1 MADLNKEFDELI
13 KKMRNLGASGKEL
26 SSMKA
31 LFDNMSKSGEDVND
45 VLLIMEQR
53 IQRMSGATEDLSIS
67 FKDQNTIIKANT
79 KALADKNIVI
89 NQAAALQRKVQSI
102 QDDMY
107 SDAVGTLDLSK
118 KQLEQKKADLEL
130 VNDRQAALREDAER
144 EAKELEDRQ
153 KGGEKLSKAEEK
165 RLERLKDIANFRAE
179 EDLGTK
185 ELIKTIGKRII
196 QEKEINRLMGLSGA
210 LVSTLQSGMK
220 NLGIESGFI
229 TDAIEE
235 SNTAMR
241 DMAREIAINGKKGGT
256 LNVLMAGLGP
266 LAKGFGRALMDP
278 AAIIGMIVKKFGE
291 LDKLNTN
298 FVRMTGQNVSYANAI
313 STRFATA
320 ADIMGIMAEFTA
332 ETGLNAQAVFDEDT
346 LARIAEAKN
355 LLGLTNKEAAQL
367 GTLSKVSGMNIQ
379 QSKEAIVAATNEFN
393 AQNDAAVAHG
403 VVLKDVLN
411 TSDGIALSFGGSTKA
426 ISGAASAARS
436 LGMNLAQVDRIADS
450 LMNFES
456 SIEKELE
463 AQLLT
468 GNKINM
474 SKARELA
481 LNNDLEGLSK
491 ELAANGASAAE
502 FANMNRIQQQA
513 LAEALGMSKDELAK
527 MLIAQEQQGNLTD
540 EQRAKM
546 RGVTVEQL
554 EQMEAADS
562 LKLAFSKLAEPIAK
576 ILTAL
581 TPIVNVIARIISA
594 VAPVAGFLLP
604 ILAVAKALGGSFLTI
619 GGNIGTATKAAKTF
633 GKGLL
638 SAVKSPSETFN
649 KLKEGVKG
657 MGGLLKKGFDTGM
670 GDKAGSI
677 IKDARLPSGFRDA
690 KSGKAVS
697 KKAGEA
703 FFSAK
708 DKAADA
714 AKDMKGVTDKGK
726 DVADGMKTAEG
737 AANSGQSLQPSLG
750 EKIADFFKGLATGL
764 KEMAST
770 KVLQGAGSALVASPA
785 LIALGIASPGL
796 YILGKVNG
804 AGIGASLTGI
814 ATGLKS
820 FASNK
825 VLQGA
830 LYLIPAALGFTA
842 MTAGAVGIA
851 AIALGGAA
859 AGAGLIGLGGGLT
872 VFAKAMATN
881 TPLGPV
887 GLVAPIALGLLTASL
902 IPLGYALNLAA
913 PALEAIGTII
923 SSVFSGIAT
932 VVTAVAQGFTLM
944 FGAVAENIGAF
955 LLLGPALL
963 GIGAGLSFI
972 AMSGIGALPVLGAL
986 AALAV
991 VSGPLA
997 ALGTSIFGG
1006 GGDEGGDDK
1015 VGEKLDKILSAIEKG
1030 GDVYLDGTKVGEALT
1045 LGSYKL

>member
-1 MADLNKEFDELI
+1 MADLNKEFDELL

-45 VLLIMEQR
+45 VLLVMEQR
-53 IQRMSGATEDLSIS
+53 IQRMSGATEDLTVS

-89 NQAAALQRKVQSI
+89 NQAAALQRKVQNI

-118 KQLEQKKADLEL
+118 KQLEQKKKDLEV
-130 VNDRQAALREDAER
+130 VNDRQAALRADAAS

-153 KGGEKLSKAEEK
+153 KAGETLSKAEQK
-165 RLERLKDIANFRAE
+165 RLERLKDIADFRAE

-185 ELIKTIGKRII
+185 SLIKTIEKRLE

-210 LVSTLQSGMK
+210 IVNTLQSGMK

-256 LNVLMAGLGP
+256 LTVLMAGLGP

-298 FVRMTGQNVSYANAI
+298 FVRLTGQNVSYANAI
-313 STRFATA
+313 STRFASA
-320 ADIMGIMAEFTA
+320 ADIMEMMVEFTA
-332 ETGLNAQAVFDEDT
+332 ETGLNAQAIFSEDD
-346 LARIAEAKN
+346 LARMAEAKN

-367 GTLSKVSGMNIQ
+367 GTLSKVSGMNIE

-411 TSDGIALSFGGSTKA
+411 TSDGIALSFGGSTQA
-426 ISGAASAARS
+426 IAGAASAARS

-468 GNKINM
+468 GNRINM

-527 MLIAQEQQGNLTD
+527 MLIAQEQQGDLTD

-554 EQMEAADS
+554 QQMEASES
-562 LKLAFSKLAEPIAK
+562 LKKAFSKLAEPIAK

-619 GGNIGTATKAAKTF
+619 GGNIGSATKAAKTF

-638 SAVKSPSETFN
+638 SAVKSPGETFK
-649 KLKEGVKG
+649 KLKDGIKG

-690 KSGKAVS
+690 KTGKAVS

-703 FFSAK
+703 FFGAK
-708 DKAADA
+708 DKA
-714 AKDMKGVTDKGK
+714 K
-726 DVADGMKTAEG
+726 DVADGMKQTSD
-737 AANSGQSLQPSLG
+737 AAKSSQNLGPSLG

-785 LIALGIASPGL
+785 LIALGVASPGL

-851 AIALGGAA
+851 ALALGGAA
-859 AGAGLIGLGGGLT
+859 AGAGLIGLGGGLV
-872 VFAKAMATN
+872 VFGKAMATN

-963 GIGAGLSFI
+963 GIGAGLSVI

-997 ALGTSIFGG
+997 ALGTSMFGG

-1015 VGEKLDKILSAIEKG
+1015 VAEKLDKILSAIEKG